1 MEKLFEEIMAK
12 NFPIIKIHKFD
23 ETFQLTDP
31 RSSMNLKPKKGEN
44 TLEHNQ
50 MD

>member
-1 MEKLFEEIMAK
+1 MDSKSIWRNNGQKLA
-12 NFPIIKIHKFD
+12 KFD
-23 ETFQLTDP
+23 ENYQLTDP

-44 TLEHNQ
+44 ALEHNQ